1 MTSTHNTALIIDRIS
16 VSYQHRQ
23 VLDKLSL
30 TVSQNEILCLL
41 GQSGSGKTT
50 VLKSIAGLIEVS
62 AGQISLA
69 GETLSSQQ
77 QTMLPEQRG
86 VGIIFQDFALFPH
99 LTVSENVCFG
109 IQKLKKNKKQ
119 IGEDL
124 LKLVKMTDFTEYY
137 PNELSGGQQQR
148 VAIARALASDPK
160 VLLLDE
166 PFSNVDHHLRE
177 QLMFDIR
184 DVVKRQQI
192 PAIFVTH
199 SREEAFTFAD
209 RLSFMEAGKIV
220 QEGSAESLYF
230 QPATPSL
237 TESMGEGNWLDVLII
252 DEVTTQSIQLGLISS
267 TTLHD
272 RPLLTEARQFIRPN
286 QIKISTD
293 LQARGEIVKQV
304 FNGEMRLYFVA
315 LDDKVFRVSD
325 SGHQTWTIGTK
336 VSLTVIAHQT
346 IIFDK
351 A

>member
-1 MTSTHNTALIIDRIS
+1 MTSPDNTALIIDRIS

-50 VLKSIAGLIEVS
+50 VLKSIAGLIQVN

-77 QTMLPEQRG
+77 KTLLPEQRG

-99 LTVSENVCFG
+99 LTVFENVCFG
-109 IQKLKKNKKQ
+109 IQRLKKNKQQ
-119 IGEDL
+119 IGDDL
-124 LKLVKMTDFTEYY
+124 LELVKMTEFAQSY

-148 VAIARALASDPK
+148 VAIARALGSDPK
-160 VLLLDE
+160 ILLLDE

-184 DVVKRQQI
+184 DVLKRQTI

-220 QEGSAESLYF
+220 QEGTAESLYF
-230 QPATPSL
+230 QPTTPSL
-237 TESMGEGNWLDVLII
+237 AESMGEGNWLDVTMI
-252 DEVTTQSIQLGLISS
+252 DSVTTHSIHLGRISS
-267 TTLHD
+267 TVAHSRSVLS
-272 RPLLTEARQFIRPN
+272 EACQFIRPN
-286 QIKISTD
+286 QIKISAD
-293 LQARGEIVKQV
+293 PHASAQIVNQV
-304 FNGEMRLYFVA
+304 FNGEMKIYFIA
-315 LDDKVFRVSD
+315 LDDKIFRVND
-325 SGHQTWTIGTK
+325 SGEQTWEIGTK
-336 VSLTVIAHQT
+336 VSLTALSHQA
-346 IIFDK
+346 ILFDK